1 VSKGRAIGSPDS
13 FAVSLWHMRMN
24 MKALTVRAFA
34 PYADHKVET
43 VKSAPMK
50 PGHIRIDVKAAGLNF
65 PDILMVEGKYQMK
78 PPFPFTPGSECAG
91 IITELADDVPHL
103 KVGDRVAA
111 MVPTGAFASEC
122 LAPMQVTWPI
132 GDMPFET
139 AAGVALVYGTSYY
152 ALKQRADLQPGET
165 LLVLGA
171 AGGVGLAAVE
181 LGKAMGARVIAA
193 ASTDEKLA
201 VCKTH
206 GADEG
211 LNYSREDIKARVKEL
226 GGADVIYD
234 PVGDKFAEP
243 AMRSLNLGGRHLV
256 IGFAA
261 GEIPKIPL
269 NLALLKSIDIRGV
282 FWGPWTARDPKG
294 HRDNMGEIIGL
305 YKSGLIK
312 PRISG
317 TYALEDFA
325 AACDELTGRRAMG
338 KVILLPGQSD

>member
-1 VSKGRAIGSPDS
+1 
-13 FAVSLWHMRMN
+13 
-24 MKALTVRAFA
+24 MKALTVHAFK
-34 PYADHKVET
+34 PYSEHKVEE
-43 VKSAPMK
+43 VAPAPMK

-91 IITELADDVPHL
+91 IITEVADDVPHL

-111 MVPTGAFASEC
+111 MVQNGAFASEC
-122 LAPMQVTWPI
+122 LAPMMVTWPI

-139 AAGVALVYGTSYY
+139 AAGLALVYGTSYY
-152 ALKQRADLQPGET
+152 GLKQRGSLKEGET

-201 VCKTH
+201 VCKAH
-206 GADEG
+206 GADEVI
-211 LNYSREDIKARVKEL
+211 NYSAEDLKARMKEL

-243 AMRSLNLGGRHLV
+243 AMRTLKWYGRYLV
-256 IGFAA
+256 IGFA
-261 GEIPKIPL
+261 GGNIPKIPL

-282 FWGPWTARDPKG
+282 FWGTWTMKDPKG
-294 HRDNMGEIIGL
+294 HRENMGEIISML
-305 YKSGLIK
+305 KSGKIK

-317 TYALEDFA
+317 EYKLEEFA

-338 KVILLPGQSD
+338 KVILKMTQESED

>member
-1 VSKGRAIGSPDS
+1 
-13 FAVSLWHMRMN
+13 
-24 MKALTVRAFA
+24 MKALTVESFK
-34 PYADHKVET
+34 PYADHKVQEQP
-43 VKSAPMK
+43 SQPMK

-65 PDILMVEGKYQMK
+65 PDILMVEGKYQIR

-111 MVPTGAFASEC
+111 MVQNGAFASEV
-122 LAPMQVTWPI
+122 LAPMMVTWPI

-139 AAGVALVYGTSYY
+139 AAGMALVYGTSYY
-152 ALKQRADLQPGET
+152 GLKQRGQLQEGET

-181 LGKAMGARVIAA
+181 LGKAMGAKVIAA

-201 VCKTH
+201 VCKEH
-206 GADEG
+206 GADELINYTNEG
-211 LNYSREDIKARVKEL
+211 LKARLKEL
-226 GGADVIYD
+226 GGCDVIYD

-243 AMRSLNLGGRHLV
+243 AMRTLNWYGRYLV

-282 FWGPWTARDPKG
+282 FWGTWTMRAPKE
-294 HRDNMGEIIGL
+294 HQANMGEILGM
-305 YKSGLIK
+305 YKSGKIK

-317 TYALEDFA
+317 KYPLEDFA
-325 AACDELTGRRAMG
+325 KACDELTQRRAMG
-338 KVILLPGQSD
+338 KVILTME

>member
-1 VSKGRAIGSPDS
+1 
-13 FAVSLWHMRMN
+13 
-24 MKALTVRAFA
+24 MKALTVHEFK
-34 PYADHKVET
+34 PYAEHNVEDLP
-43 VKSAPMK
+43 SPAMK

-65 PDILMVEGKYQMK
+65 PDILMVEGKYQIK

-91 IITELADDVPHL
+91 VIIELANDVPHL

-111 MVPTGAFASEC
+111 MVMNGAFATEVLS
-122 LAPMQVTWPI
+122 PMMVTWPI

-139 AAGVALVYGTSYY
+139 AAGIALVYGTSYY
-152 ALKQRADLQPGET
+152 ALKQRAQLQKGET

-181 LGKAMGARVIAA
+181 LGKAMGAKVIAA

-201 VCKTH
+201 VCKEH
-206 GADEG
+206 GADEVI
-211 LNYSREDIKARVKEL
+211 NYTNEDLKARMKEL
-226 GGADVIYD
+226 GGCNVIYD
-234 PVGDKFAEP
+234 PVGDKYAEP
-243 AMRSLNLGGRHLV
+243 AMRTLKWYGRYMV

-282 FWGPWTARDPKG
+282 FWGTWTMKSPKE
-294 HRDNMGEIIGL
+294 HQANMGEIINM
-305 YKSGLIK
+305 YKTGKIK

-317 TYALEDFA
+317 KYPLEDFKS
-325 AACDELTGRRAMG
+325 ACDELTQRRAMG
-338 KVILLPGQSD
+338 KVILTM

>member
-1 VSKGRAIGSPDS
+1 
-13 FAVSLWHMRMN
+13 
-24 MKALTVRAFA
+24 MKALTVESFK
-34 PYADHKVET
+34 PYAEHKVQERP
-43 VKSAPMK
+43 SEPMK
-50 PGHIRIDVKAAGLNF
+50 PGHVRIDVKAAGLNF
-65 PDILMVEGKYQMK
+65 PDILMVEGKYQIR

-111 MVPTGAFASEC
+111 MVQNGAFASEV
-122 LAPMQVTWPI
+122 LSPMMVTWPI

-139 AAGVALVYGTSYY
+139 AAGMALVYGTSYY
-152 ALKQRADLQPGET
+152 GLKQRGQLQEGET

-181 LGKAMGARVIAA
+181 LGKAMGAKVIAA

-201 VCKTH
+201 VCKEH
-206 GADEG
+206 GADETI
-211 LNYSREDIKARVKEL
+211 NYTTEDLKARVKEL
-226 GGADVIYD
+226 GGCDVIYD

-243 AMRSLNLGGRHLV
+243 AMRTLNWYGRYLV

-282 FWGPWTARDPKG
+282 FWGTWTMKDPKS
-294 HRDNMGEIIGL
+294 HQANMGEIIAM
-305 YKSGLIK
+305 YKSGKIK
-312 PRISG
+312 PRISN
-317 TYALEDFA
+317 TYPLEDFA
-325 AACDELTGRRAMG
+325 KACDELTQRRAMG
-338 KVILLPGQSD
+338 KVILTL